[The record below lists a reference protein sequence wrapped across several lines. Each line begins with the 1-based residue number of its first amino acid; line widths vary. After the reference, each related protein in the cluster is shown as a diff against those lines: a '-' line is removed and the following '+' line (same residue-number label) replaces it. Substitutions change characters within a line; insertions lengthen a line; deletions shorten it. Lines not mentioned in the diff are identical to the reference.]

1 MFEKQAMERINFL
14 RNIVWTHLNQLSQQC
29 VNSDEVSKF
38 EKKCIFKDVASS
50 DSDLVYYRLSL
61 CVCVFSQLYEE
72 VRKSLE
78 QCDVQ
83 EDIEHFINLRRTGDK
98 PPGMNSGMFINN

>member
-1 MFEKQAMERINFL
+1 MKNLKWKTFL
-14 RNIVWTHLNQLSQQC
+14 DKSPSVSLKTWLHLTL
-29 VNSDEVSKF
+29 F
-38 EKKCIFKDVASS
+38 IT
-50 DSDLVYYRLSL
+50 VYVFV
-61 CVCVFSQLYEE
+61 CVCVSQLYEE

-98 PPGMNSGMFINN
+98 PPGINSGMFINN